1 MEASCDSPTPTFL
14 SVVSL
19 LGLPQVQGKKFNQR
33 SEKSTETKENSQT
46 GQNDNSLAIEHGQ
59 CV

>member
-1 MEASCDSPTPTFL
+1 MEASCNSPTPTSL

-19 LGLPQVQGKKFNQR
+19 LDLPQVQGKKFNQR
-33 SEKSTETKENSQT
+33 SEKSAEMKENSQT